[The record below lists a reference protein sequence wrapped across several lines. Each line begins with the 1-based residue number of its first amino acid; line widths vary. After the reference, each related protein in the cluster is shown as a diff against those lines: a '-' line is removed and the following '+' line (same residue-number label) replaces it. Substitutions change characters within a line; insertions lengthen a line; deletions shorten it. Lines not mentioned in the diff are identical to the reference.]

1 MASSP
6 TILWLVRAGESIWQ
20 REHRLQGRA
29 DLPLSAEGRAAIL
42 AELAQFG
49 PGPTSPSAPGHELA
63 AVHHPP
69 DEGATE
75 TAAIVARA
83 AGSRTKALRELADP
97 DLGLLDGLTLD
108 VFEERF
114 PTRHRQ
120 WQEEPLSLVPPEG
133 EPLID
138 ARRRVLDELARLAKK
153 HRGKEFAVVLHP
165 LALGFARCA
174 LADRSGR
181 DLWKSLEGR
190 PRLERYLL
198 PDGTEQRLLEA

>member
-1 MASSP
+1 MASGP

-29 DLPLSAEGRAAIL
+29 DLPLSSEGRAAIL

-49 PGPTSPSAPGHELA
+49 PGPSAAGRELA
-63 AVHHPP
+63 AVLHPP

-75 TAAIVARA
+75 TAAIVARTT
-83 AGSRTKALRELADP
+83 GSRTKALGELADP

-138 ARRRVLDELARLAKK
+138 ARRRVLDELARLAKR

-181 DLWKSLEGR
+181 ELWKSLEGR

-198 PDGTEQRLLEA
+198 PDGTEERLLGA